1 VFVISE
7 RQGRAVIAG
16 IAAKKAVKNRMQK
29 HGHRDEEDLMTLE
42 VRPSLQLYPFPLSY
56 CW

>member
-1 VFVISE
+1 LFVINE

-42 VRPSLQLYPFPLSY
+42 VRPSLQ
-56 CW
+56 